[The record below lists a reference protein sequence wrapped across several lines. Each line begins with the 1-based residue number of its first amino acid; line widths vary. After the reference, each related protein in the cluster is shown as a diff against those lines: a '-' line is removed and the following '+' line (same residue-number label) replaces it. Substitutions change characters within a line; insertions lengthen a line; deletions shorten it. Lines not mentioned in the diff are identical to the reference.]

1 MFFFFSSRRRH
12 TRCALV
18 TGVQTCA
25 LPISEPF
32 FSLSEQIFAYQPT
45 LFEKA
50 QALGES
56 GYKAAVEAPPEQ
68 RFIKLAQGAGL
79 IQFVMER
86 GISEDQAKQC
96 LSDNKAAEKLADQ
109 VQTANQQYDIEGTP
123 TFLLNGQKVDNVSG
137 WPALETTQIGRAT

>member
-1 MFFFFSSRRRH
+1 M
-12 TRCALV
+12 C
-18 TGVQTCA
+18 
-25 LPISEPF
+25 
-32 FSLSEQIFAYQPT
+32 AYQPT

-96 LSDNKAAEKLADQ
+96 LSDNKAAEQLADR
-109 VQTANQQYDIEGTP
+109 VQKANQQYDIEGTP
-123 TFLLNGQKVDNVSG
+123 TLLLHGKKGNND
-137 WPALETTQIGRAT
+137 PGRSP

>member
-1 MFFFFSSRRRH
+1 M
-12 TRCALV
+12 TAALLARCA
-18 TGVQTCA
+18 GA
-25 LPISEPF
+25 EPF

-109 VQTANQQYDIEGTP
+109 VQKANQQYAIDGKP
-123 TFLLNGQKVDNVSG
+123 TFLLSGQTAENVTDWTG
-137 WPALETTQIGRAT
+137 M

>member
-1 MFFFFSSRRRH
+1 MVYVSGSLSWSCFFFFKQKTAYELRISDWSSDVCSSDLFVRDPLDM
-12 TRCALV
+12 TAALLARCA
-18 TGVQTCA
+18 GA
-25 LPISEPF
+25 EPF

-109 VQTANQQYDIEGTP
+109 VQKANQQ
-123 TFLLNGQKVDNVSG
+123 
-137 WPALETTQIGRAT
+137 